1 MSVLIP
7 DPTYP
12 GNLNWKELR
21 LLRKQTAQF
30 IAANQ
35 LDLEL
40 KRQVVVADGAGG
52 VEVDST
58 STLSAQAMRL
68 IQQAAGRFSL
78 ERRTID
84 GQTVTPNYVLQ
95 GKYDAD
101 MKVGDTFT
109 VGAEVDKYYEI
120 VWVREDRRYQTI
132 GEVVY
137 RG

>member
-21 LLRKQTAQF
+21 VLRKQTGQF

-40 KRQVVVADGAGG
+40 HRPTYTSDGAGG
-52 VEVDST
+52 QEQGDDTV
-58 STLSAQAMRL
+58 LSAQAMRL

-78 ERRTID
+78 EERTID
-84 GQTVTPNYVLQ
+84 GQTVTPDYVLM

-101 MKVGDTFT
+101 MKAGDTFT
-109 VGAEVDKYYEI
+109 LGAEPDKYYEI
-120 VWVREDRRYQTI
+120 VFVREDRRYECI
-132 GEVVY
+132 GEVTY

>member
-35 LDLEL
+35 VDLAL
-40 KRQVVVADGAGG
+40 HRPVFNDDGAGG
-52 VEVDST
+52 IERDDDQV
-58 STLSAQAMRL
+58 LSAQAMRL

-78 ERRTID
+78 ERRTLD
-84 GQTVTPNYVLQ
+84 GQTVTPNYVLMA
-95 GKYDAD
+95 KYDAD
-101 MKVGDTFT
+101 MKPGDTFT
-109 VGAEVDKYYEI
+109 MGDPDKYYEV
-120 VWVREDRRYQTI
+120 VWVREDRRYKTE